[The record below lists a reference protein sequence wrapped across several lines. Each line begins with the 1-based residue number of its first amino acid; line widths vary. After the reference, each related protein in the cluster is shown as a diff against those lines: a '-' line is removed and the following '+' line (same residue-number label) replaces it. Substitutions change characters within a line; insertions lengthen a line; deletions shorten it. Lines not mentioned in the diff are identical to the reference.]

1 MLLDR
6 VCAVVDLETTG
17 TNAGRDGITEVGA
30 LLLDTDG
37 AEHEFQTLLN
47 PYISIPPYI
56 SSLTGITNAM
66 VSDSPGFE
74 DIAPQLW
81 SLINDTV
88 FIAHNARFDYAF
100 LKHNFAHCGYRFRPN
115 IVCTVKLARRLF
127 PEWSGYSLGKIITRI
142 NYHADDRHR
151 AMADV
156 QATRAFLQYAIDKH
170 GLDAVNAAAAEQ
182 LNTASIPSYL
192 DNSLVQSIPDSPGVY
207 YFYGED
213 ESLLYVGKSKTMRTR
228 VKSHF
233 GADVREPREMRMAQ
247 EVRNVNYQVCAGEL
261 GALLLE
267 NHDIKSLQP
276 IYNRRQ
282 RPMKKLWTIKL
293 IEDANGYL
301 HSQVKDRL
309 VEQAPEGISYG
320 IYSSKRTAT
329 NALRTL
335 ADEHSLCKKLL
346 GLESGKGACFGFQL
360 KKCHGACT
368 GQESTAQ
375 HNVRLQLA
383 LENKRVDSWP
393 YEGDVLVCETNT
405 EQSIT
410 DIHAVSN
417 WAYLGS
423 WRIEEPISAD
433 QLNTESLEQLDKRGS
448 KLTKISLGFDKDT
461 YRILHKFMIR
471 EHCDKLTLK
480 TLPATELEESPAAA
494 G

>member
-1 MLLDR
+1 M
-6 VCAVVDLETTG
+6 VDLETTG
-17 TNAGRDGITEVGA
+17 TNAGRDRITEVGA

-66 VSDSPGFE
+66 VADRPGFE

-100 LKHNFAHCGYRFRPN
+100 LKQNFAQCGYRFRPN

-142 NYHADDRHR
+142 TYHADDRHR

-170 GLDAVNAAAAEQ
+170 GLSTVNAAAAEQ
-182 LNTASIPSYL
+182 LSNASIPSYL
-192 DNSLVQSIPDSPGVY
+192 DKSLVQSIPDSPGVY

-247 EVRNVNYQVCAGEL
+247 EVRNVNYQACAGEL

-267 NHDIKSLQP
+267 NHDIKSLRP

-293 IEDANGYL
+293 IEDSNGYL
-301 HSQVKDRL
+301 RSQVKDRL
-309 VEQAPEGISYG
+309 VEHAPEGISYG
-320 IYSSKRTAT
+320 IYSSRSTASK
-329 NALRTL
+329 ALRAL
-335 ADEHSLCKKLL
+335 ADEHNLCKKLL
-346 GLESGKGACFGFQL
+346 GLEKGKGACFGFQL
-360 KKCHGACT
+360 KKCFGACT
-368 GQESTAQ
+368 GKESTVQ

-383 LENKRVDSWP
+383 LENMRVDSWP
-393 YEGDVLVCETNT
+393 YEGDVLVCETST
-405 EQSIT
+405 EHRIT

-423 WRIEEPISAD
+423 WRLEETLTAD
-433 QLNTESLEQLDKRGS
+433 QLPTNSLAQLDQCGK

-471 EHCDKLTLK
+471 ERCSNLSIK
-480 TLPATELEESPAAA
+480 TLPTSEKEQVSPA
-494 G
+494 

>member
-1 MLLDR
+1 M
-6 VCAVVDLETTG
+6 VDLETTG
-17 TNAGRDGITEVGA
+17 TNASRDRITEVGA

-47 PYISIPPYI
+47 PTISIPPYI
-56 SSLTGITNAM
+56 SSLTGITNGM
-66 VSDSPGFE
+66 VADAQGFE

-100 LKHNFAHCGYRFRPN
+100 LKQNFAQCGYRFRPN

-127 PEWSGYSLGKIITRI
+127 PHWSGYSLGKIIARI
-142 NYHADDRHR
+142 GYTANDRHR

-156 QATRAFLQYAIDKH
+156 QATRAFLNYAIDQH
-170 GLDAVNAAAAEQ
+170 GLTAVNAAAAEQ
-182 LNTASIPSYL
+182 LTGASVPSYL
-192 DNSLVQSIPDSPGVY
+192 DSSMIQAIPDSPGVY

-247 EVRNVNYQVCAGEL
+247 EVRNVNYQPCAGEL

-267 NHDIKSLQP
+267 NHDIKNLRP

-293 IEDANGYL
+293 HEDRNGYL

-309 VEQAPEGISYG
+309 VEHAPEGISYG
-320 IYSSKRTAT
+320 IYSSRSSAT
-329 NALRTL
+329 SALRNL
-335 ADEHSLCKKLL
+335 ADEHMLCKKLL
-346 GLESGKGACFGFQL
+346 GLEKGKGACFGFQL
-360 KKCHGACT
+360 KKCAGACI
-368 GQESTAQ
+368 GQESTVQ

-383 LENKRVDSWP
+383 LESKRVDSWP
-393 YEGDVLVCETNT
+393 YDGDVLVCETNT
-405 EQSIT
+405 EHNIT
-410 DIHAVSN
+410 DVHAVSN

-423 WRIEEPISAD
+423 WRLQGSITANELTS
-433 QLNTESLEQLDKRGS
+433 ESVTQLDDSATR
-448 KLTKISLGFDKDT
+448 LTTISLGFDKDT

-471 EHCDKLTLK
+471 DRSGTLTIK
-480 TLPATELEESPAAA
+480 TLADASLVTLD
-494 G
+494 

>member
-1 MLLDR
+1 M
-6 VCAVVDLETTG
+6 VDLETTG
-17 TNAGRDGITEVGA
+17 TNAGRDRITEVGA

-47 PYISIPPYI
+47 PYISVPPYI

-66 VSDSPGFE
+66 VADSPGFE

-81 SLINDTV
+81 SLISDTV

-100 LKHNFAHCGYRFRPN
+100 LKHNFAQCGYRFRPN
-115 IVCTVKLARRLF
+115 IICTVKLARRLY
-127 PEWSGYSLGKIITRI
+127 PRWGGYSLGKIIQRI
-142 NYHADDRHR
+142 DYQADDRHR

-156 QATRAFLQYAIDKH
+156 QATRAFLQYAINEH
-170 GLDAVNAAAAEQ
+170 GLNAVNAAAAEQ
-182 LNTASIPSYL
+182 LNTSSIPSYL
-192 DNSLVQSIPDSPGVY
+192 DNAIVQAIPDSPGVY

-213 ESLLYVGKSKTMRTR
+213 DSLLYVGKSKTMRTR

-247 EVRNVNYQVCAGEL
+247 EVRNVNYQACAGEL

-267 NHDIKSLQP
+267 NHDIKNLRP

-293 IEDANGYL
+293 VEDSNAYL
-301 HSQVKDRL
+301 RTQVKDRL
-309 VEQAPEGISYG
+309 VEHAPEGISYG
-320 IYSSKRTAT
+320 IYSSRSTAT
-329 NALRTL
+329 KALRAL
-335 ADEHSLCKKLL
+335 ADEHCLCKKLL
-346 GLESGKGACFGFQL
+346 GLEKGKGACFGFQL

-368 GQESTAQ
+368 GLESAVQ

-383 LENKRVDSWP
+383 LEGKRVDSWP
-393 YEGDVLVCETNT
+393 FDGDVLVCETNA
-405 EQSIT
+405 EHNIT
-410 DIHAVSN
+410 DVHAVSN

-423 WRIEEPISAD
+423 WRLDETITAD
-433 QLNTESLEQLDKRGS
+433 TLRTDTLAQLEQCGT
-448 KLTKISLGFDKDT
+448 KLTEISLGFDKDT

-471 EHCDKLTLK
+471 ERCDKLTIK
-480 TLPATELEESPAAA
+480 TLPLAEGEENSVAN
-494 G
+494 

>member
-1 MLLDR
+1 M
-6 VCAVVDLETTG
+6 VDLETTG
-17 TNAGRDGITEVGA
+17 TNAGRDRITEVGA

-56 SSLTGITNAM
+56 SSLTGISNAM
-66 VSDSPGFE
+66 VADSPGFE

-100 LKHNFAHCGYRFRPN
+100 LKQNFAQCGYRFRPN
-115 IVCTVKLARRLF
+115 ILCTVKLARRLF
-127 PEWSGYSLGKIITRI
+127 PEWKGYSLGKIITRI
-142 NYHADDRHR
+142 AYHAKNRHR

-156 QATRAFLQYAIDKH
+156 QATRAFLEYAIEQH
-170 GLDAVNAAAAEQ
+170 GLSAVNAAAAEQ

-192 DNSLVQSIPDSPGVY
+192 DKSVVQAIPDSPGVY

-247 EVRNVNYQVCAGEL
+247 EVRNVDYRTCAGEL

-267 NHDIKSLQP
+267 NHDIKHLRP

-293 IEDANGYL
+293 VEDSNGYL
-301 HSQVKDRL
+301 RSQVKDRL
-309 VEQAPEGISYG
+309 VEQVPEGISYG
-320 IYSSKRTAT
+320 IYTSRSTAT
-329 NALRTL
+329 KALREL
-335 ADEHSLCKKLL
+335 ADEHNLCKKLL
-346 GLESGKGACFGFQL
+346 GLEKGKGTCFGFQL

-368 GQESTAQ
+368 GQESAVQ
-375 HNVRLQLA
+375 HNIRLQLA
-383 LENKRVDSWP
+383 LESQRVDSWP
-393 YEGDVLVCETNT
+393 YNGDVLVCETNT
-405 EQSIT
+405 EQRIT

-423 WRIEEPISAD
+423 WRLEQTISA
-433 QLNTESLEQLDKRGS
+433 EQLCANSVAQLDS
-448 KLTKISLGFDKDT
+448 LATKLTKISLGFDKDT

-471 EHCDKLTLK
+471 EPDNMLTIR
-480 TLPATELEESPAAA
+480 TLPGMEPIMGEVAVD
-494 G
+494 